1 LFSGVDISVHQRAVS
16 ALVAKYYIVR
26 KNKIDM
32 ELSANW
38 KKLRATFSADP
49 KKRSS
54 KQFDHEKK
62 TLKRKQP
69 PTPISRRG
77 KQTKIDKPSMD
88 EKRATELVNGGF
100 SET

>member
-1 LFSGVDISVHQRAVS
+1 
-16 ALVAKYYIVR
+16 
-26 KNKIDM
+26 M

-54 KQFDHEKK
+54 KQFDHERKI
-62 TLKRKQP
+62 LKRKQP
-69 PTPISRRG
+69 PTPISKPS
-77 KQTKIDKPSMD
+77 KQTKIDKPGMD
-88 EKRATELVNGGF
+88 GKRATELVNGGF